1 MVRERDRLGTL
12 NAWTDG
18 NIFGY
23 YITLTP
29 SIFNVCP
36 RSPITDFRKDYSVF
50 LPENLINSRIPSRI
64 QRVLTMII
72 PSFLGK
78 RYKPQGA
85 N

>member
-23 YITLTP
+23 DITP

-36 RSPITDFRKDYSVF
+36 RSPITDFRQDYSVF
-50 LPENLINSRIPSRI
+50 LPENLINSRIPRRI